1 MSRPIVIVDP
11 GRLPWTVDQM
21 EQAILPG
28 STWGLYEFSNM
39 LVRVVQAEPDQDK
52 KIRRP
57 ADALVLR
64 RATIPML
71 QDICGR
77 AIAWQNTKGED
88 VDCPARVAA
97 IYLSREGLRR
107 LPALQGIINA
117 PIIRPDG
124 SVLTEPGYD
133 EATGLLLHS
142 PVAWRAP
149 RELSKET
156 IDAAVE
162 TLKAPFAEFPIAP
175 EGLSVVISAIMT
187 ALQRRLL
194 FSAPADA
201 FDAPAQGSGKSLI
214 ADCVCIIATGHEAVS
229 TTVNADGDELSK
241 KLFSVLRSGDL
252 IFELD
257 NITVP
262 LRCDALASILTQPTF
277 QDRILG
283 VSEMSRALPTN
294 LLFLLTGN
302 NLSFS
307 GDMPSRVIVARIEP
321 DCEKPEQRTF
331 KIRALRAHVH
341 EHRVELIQAA
351 LTILKAYYAAGR
363 PDQGLKPFGRF
374 EQWSNEIRNALV
386 WVGLPDPCATRE
398 AIDAADPERDSML
411 ALYTQWERT
420 ATIPVTL
427 AKLIEIAETDED
439 LKSAMLSVAADIDHP
454 GKVSA
459 RRLGAWCRS
468 RKGRIVGD
476 FRLREEGHAHG
487 GLKMYRV
494 VKIETSVTKEI

>member
-1 MSRPIVIVDP
+1 
-11 GRLPWTVDQM
+11 
-21 EQAILPG
+21 
-28 STWGLYEFSNM
+28 
-39 LVRVVQAEPDQDK
+39 
-52 KIRRP
+52 
-57 ADALVLR
+57 
-64 RATIPML
+64 
-71 QDICGR
+71 
-77 AIAWQNTKGED
+77 
-88 VDCPARVAA
+88 
-97 IYLSREGLRR
+97 
-107 LPALQGIINA
+107 
-117 PIIRPDG
+117 
-124 SVLTEPGYD
+124 
-133 EATGLLLHS
+133 
-142 PVAWRAP
+142 
-149 RELSKET
+149 
-156 IDAAVE
+156 
-162 TLKAPFAEFPIAP
+162 
-175 EGLSVVISAIMT
+175 
-187 ALQRRLL
+187 
-194 FSAPADA
+194 
-201 FDAPAQGSGKSLI
+201 
-214 ADCVCIIATGHEAVS
+214 
-229 TTVNADGDELSK
+229 
-241 KLFSVLRSGDL
+241 
-252 IFELD
+252 
-257 NITVP
+257 
-262 LRCDALASILTQPTF
+262 
-277 QDRILG
+277 
-283 VSEMSRALPTN
+283 MSRALPTN